1 MLSSRVLVGI
11 SLAVWNSFAAYQ
23 VASSTAAGE
32 MGNPKTYG
40 YGLAF
45 TTGLTALWIWSGILD
60 KESLEEPAENFSGV
74 TNPEDPEKENLEF
87 KFTSTKE
94 ALNYARWKEIIGLD
108 IYKEGAWELI
118 QNEEAKAKTT
128 GKPVSKNK
136 IKNKVLALAAEDPDY
151 IPSMESFDELRF
163 PRKISINYG
172 ADRESNLDLVIP
184 PNIKY
189 DGVAEE
195 AVFLSGDG
203 KTEVTIGLSFLQETT
218 AGTYYPFVLK
228 IKGRGNDYTQATRML
243 QRNVNFVL
251 NTEPWDESGGTPIDI
266 DNDGMYDLV
275 LDPRGNIKKPW
286 WTERRSEEITLKAES
301 KMECPPAT
309 QDVAI
314 NTKNRNATIKNFSY
328 GPLNVEE
335 PGDFWKDI
343 AEQWKTTEKAAKKSN
358 CGNCVAFDRSP
369 RMKDCMPG
377 ETSDG
382 EGVLGYCWM
391 HHFKCHSARTCDTWA
406 KGGPITTDKVSEGWQ
421 ERAFAK
427 SEKRSEESYL
437 KNLPEI
443 PWNLEYVPNARLSKD
458 SWSLGSPAKSS
469 DQDIQ
474 KLEKEIRQNIH
485 TNQFLEVGCPICG
498 SINQFTRKVS
508 DNGIRYNCQDCMYTS
523 GEHYVSLKSR
533 GDKTLADFGMNTQC
547 GVCGESVKAYTNSQF
562 KRHLKSHQQEK
573 NFSSETT
580 LLRSIENFSAEKKSN
595 PTYEKTYGKK
605 GARIRRRIKKELMEE
620 NVFGTKSG
628 QWSARK
634 SQELKRRYE
643 SAMNSKGLKPYASS
657 ARSSS
662 QKDLSR
668 WTKQDWSTAS
678 GKKSSVTGEPYFPA
692 KAVTALKKAKLYK
705 KARSQKRKATR
716 LGKQRATY
724 TPDIQAIVANYR
736 SEESPHITQK
746 VLEIPPEGNL
756 E

>member
-60 KESLEEPAENFSGV
+60 KENLEPDPENFSGV
-74 TNPEDPEKENLEF
+74 TGSEDPEKENLEF
-87 KFTSTKE
+87 KFTSTLE
-94 ALNYARWKEIIGLD
+94 ALNYARWKEIIGAD

-118 QNEEAKAKTT
+118 QNEEAKSKET

-136 IKNKVLALAAEDPDY
+136 IKNKVLKLAAEDPDY
-151 IPSMESFDELRF
+151 IPRIESFDELRF
-163 PRKISINYG
+163 PRKIIINYG
-172 ADRESNLDLVIP
+172 ADRESNMDLVIP

-218 AGTYYPFVLK
+218 ARTYYPFVLK

-251 NTEPWDESGGTPIDI
+251 NAEPWDESGGIPIDI
-266 DNDGMYDLV
+266 DNDGIYDLV

-286 WTERRSEEITLKAES
+286 WTE
-301 KMECPPAT
+301 
-309 QDVAI
+309 
-314 NTKNRNATIKNFSY
+314 
-328 GPLNVEE
+328 
-335 PGDFWKDI
+335 
-343 AEQWKTTEKAAKKSN
+343 
-358 CGNCVAFDRSP
+358 
-369 RMKDCMPG
+369 
-377 ETSDG
+377 
-382 EGVLGYCWM
+382 
-391 HHFKCHSARTCDTWA
+391 
-406 KGGPITTDKVSEGWQ
+406 
-421 ERAFAK
+421 
-427 SEKRSEESYL
+427 KRSEESYL
-437 KNLPEI
+437 KTLPEI
-443 PWNLEYVPNARLSKD
+443 PWNLEYVPNARLSND

-469 DQDIQ
+469 SIDLQ

-498 SINQFTRKVS
+498 SVNQFTRKVS

-533 GDKTLADFGMNTQC
+533 GDKTLADFGMNTLC
-547 GVCGESVKAYTNSQF
+547 GVCGESVNAYTNSQF
-562 KRHLKSHQQEK
+562 KRHLKSCLANQELVHELD
-573 NFSSETT
+573 S
-580 LLRSIENFSAEKKSN
+580 ENFSAETKVKDN
-595 PTYEKTYGKK
+595 YEKTYGKK

-620 NVFGTKSG
+620 NVFGTRSG

-678 GKKSSVTGEPYFPA
+678 GKKSSITGEPYFPA
-692 KAVTALKKAKLYK
+692 KAVAALKKAKLYK

-736 SEESPHITQK
+736 SEESQPEIQK
-746 VLEIPPEGNL
+746 VLELPPEGIF

>member
-23 VASSTAAGE
+23 VARSTAAGE

-60 KESLEEPAENFSGV
+60 KESLEPAENFSGV
-74 TNPEDPEKENLEF
+74 TGPEGPEKENLEF

-94 ALNYARWKEIIGLD
+94 ALNYARWKEIIGAD

-151 IPSMESFDELRF
+151 IPRIESFDELRF

-228 IKGRGNDYTQATRML
+228 IKGQGNDYTQATRML
-243 QRNVNFVL
+243 QKNVNFVL

-266 DNDGMYDLV
+266 DNDGIYDLV

-286 WTERRSEEITLKAES
+286 WTEKRSEESWDDEVPNWAE
-301 KMECPPAT
+301 
-309 QDVAI
+309 
-314 NTKNRNATIKNFSY
+314 
-328 GPLNVEE
+328 
-335 PGDFWKDI
+335 
-343 AEQWKTTEKAAKKSN
+343 
-358 CGNCVAFDRSP
+358 
-369 RMKDCMPG
+369 
-377 ETSDG
+377 
-382 EGVLGYCWM
+382 
-391 HHFKCHSARTCDTWA
+391 
-406 KGGPITTDKVSEGWQ
+406 
-421 ERAFAK
+421 
-427 SEKRSEESYL
+427 SEESYL

-469 DQDIQ
+469 DQDFQ

-498 SINQFTRKVS
+498 SVNQFTRKVS

-573 NFSSETT
+573 NFSAETK
-580 LLRSIENFSAEKKSN
+580 EKDN
-595 PTYEKTYGKK
+595 YEKTYGKK
-605 GARIRRRIKKELMEE
+605 GARIRRTLKKELMEE

-692 KAVTALKKAKLYK
+692 KAVAALKKAKLYK

>member
-60 KESLEEPAENFSGV
+60 KESLEPDPENFSGV
-74 TNPEDPEKENLEF
+74 TGSEDPEKENLEF
-87 KFTSTKE
+87 KFTSTLE
-94 ALNYARWKEIIGLD
+94 ALNYARWKEILGAD

-118 QNEEAKAKTT
+118 QNEEAKSKET

-136 IKNKVLALAAEDPDY
+136 IKNKVLKLAAEDPDY
-151 IPSMESFDELRF
+151 IPRIESFDELRF
-163 PRKISINYG
+163 PRKIIINYG

-189 DGVAEE
+189 DGVSEE

-243 QRNVNFVL
+243 QKNVNFVL
-251 NTEPWDESGGTPIDI
+251 NTEPWDDFGGTPIDI
-266 DNDGMYDLV
+266 DNDGIYDLV

-286 WTERRSEEITLKAES
+286 WT
-301 KMECPPAT
+301 
-309 QDVAI
+309 
-314 NTKNRNATIKNFSY
+314 
-328 GPLNVEE
+328 
-335 PGDFWKDI
+335 
-343 AEQWKTTEKAAKKSN
+343 
-358 CGNCVAFDRSP
+358 
-369 RMKDCMPG
+369 
-377 ETSDG
+377 
-382 EGVLGYCWM
+382 
-391 HHFKCHSARTCDTWA
+391 
-406 KGGPITTDKVSEGWQ
+406 
-421 ERAFAK
+421 
-427 SEKRSEESYL
+427 EKRSEESYL

-573 NFSSETT
+573 NFSAETK
-580 LLRSIENFSAEKKSN
+580 EKKSN

-692 KAVTALKKAKLYK
+692 KAVAALKKEKLYK
-705 KARSQKRKATR
+705 KARAQKRKATR

-724 TPDIQAIVANYR
+724 SPDIQAIVANYR
-736 SEESPHITQK
+736 SEENQPDIQK
-746 VLEIPPEGNL
+746 VLELPLEGNL

>member
-60 KESLEEPAENFSGV
+60 KESLELGPENFSGV
-74 TNPEDPEKENLEF
+74 TGSEDPEKENLEF

-151 IPSMESFDELRF
+151 IPRIESFDELRF

-228 IKGRGNDYTQATRML
+228 IKGQGNDYTQATRML
-243 QRNVNFVL
+243 QKNVNFVL
-251 NTEPWDESGGTPIDI
+251 NTEPWEESGGTPIDI
-266 DNDGMYDLV
+266 DNDGIYDLV

-286 WTERRSEEITLKAES
+286 WT
-301 KMECPPAT
+301 
-309 QDVAI
+309 
-314 NTKNRNATIKNFSY
+314 
-328 GPLNVEE
+328 
-335 PGDFWKDI
+335 
-343 AEQWKTTEKAAKKSN
+343 
-358 CGNCVAFDRSP
+358 
-369 RMKDCMPG
+369 
-377 ETSDG
+377 
-382 EGVLGYCWM
+382 
-391 HHFKCHSARTCDTWA
+391 
-406 KGGPITTDKVSEGWQ
+406 
-421 ERAFAK
+421 
-427 SEKRSEESYL
+427 EKRSEESYL

-573 NFSSETT
+573 NFSSDTT
-580 LLRSIENFSAEKKSN
+580 ILRSIENFSAETKEKDN
-595 PTYEKTYGKK
+595 YEKTYGKK

-692 KAVTALKKAKLYK
+692 KAVAALKKAKLYK

>member
-60 KESLEEPAENFSGV
+60 KESLEELDPENFSGV
-74 TNPEDPEKENLEF
+74 TGPEDPEKENLEF

-151 IPSMESFDELRF
+151 IPRIESFDELRF

-228 IKGRGNDYTQATRML
+228 IKGQGNDYTQATRML
-243 QRNVNFVL
+243 QKNVNFVL

-266 DNDGMYDLV
+266 DNDGIYDLV

-286 WTERRSEEITLKAES
+286 WTEKRSEESWDDEVPNWAE
-301 KMECPPAT
+301 
-309 QDVAI
+309 
-314 NTKNRNATIKNFSY
+314 
-328 GPLNVEE
+328 
-335 PGDFWKDI
+335 
-343 AEQWKTTEKAAKKSN
+343 
-358 CGNCVAFDRSP
+358 
-369 RMKDCMPG
+369 
-377 ETSDG
+377 
-382 EGVLGYCWM
+382 
-391 HHFKCHSARTCDTWA
+391 
-406 KGGPITTDKVSEGWQ
+406 
-421 ERAFAK
+421 
-427 SEKRSEESYL
+427 SEESYL

-573 NFSSETT
+573 NFSAETK
-580 LLRSIENFSAEKKSN
+580 EKDN
-595 PTYEKTYGKK
+595 YEKTYGKK
-605 GARIRRRIKKELMEE
+605 GARIRRTLKKELMEE

-692 KAVTALKKAKLYK
+692 KAVAALKKAKLYK

>member
-74 TNPEDPEKENLEF
+74 TGSEDPEKENLEF

-136 IKNKVLALAAEDPDY
+136 IKNKVLALAVEDPDY

-195 AVFLSGDG
+195 GVFLSGDG

-251 NTEPWDESGGTPIDI
+251 NAEPWDESGGTPIDI

-286 WTERRSEEITLKAES
+286 WT
-301 KMECPPAT
+301 
-309 QDVAI
+309 
-314 NTKNRNATIKNFSY
+314 
-328 GPLNVEE
+328 G
-335 PGDFWKDI
+335 
-343 AEQWKTTEKAAKKSN
+343 
-358 CGNCVAFDRSP
+358 
-369 RMKDCMPG
+369 
-377 ETSDG
+377 
-382 EGVLGYCWM
+382 
-391 HHFKCHSARTCDTWA
+391 
-406 KGGPITTDKVSEGWQ
+406 
-421 ERAFAK
+421 
-427 SEKRSEESYL
+427 KRSEESYL

-469 DQDIQ
+469 YQDIQ

-580 LLRSIENFSAEKKSN
+580 LLRSIENFSAETKVKDN
-595 PTYEKTYGKK
+595 YEKTYGKK

-692 KAVTALKKAKLYK
+692 KAVAALKKAKLYK

>member
-60 KESLEEPAENFSGV
+60 KESLELGPENFSGV
-74 TNPEDPEKENLEF
+74 TGSEDPEKENLEF

-151 IPSMESFDELRF
+151 IPRIESFDELRF

-228 IKGRGNDYTQATRML
+228 IKGQGNDYTQATRML
-243 QRNVNFVL
+243 QKNVNFVL
-251 NTEPWDESGGTPIDI
+251 NTEPWEESGGTPIDI
-266 DNDGMYDLV
+266 DNDGIYDLV

-286 WTERRSEEITLKAES
+286 WT
-301 KMECPPAT
+301 
-309 QDVAI
+309 
-314 NTKNRNATIKNFSY
+314 
-328 GPLNVEE
+328 
-335 PGDFWKDI
+335 
-343 AEQWKTTEKAAKKSN
+343 
-358 CGNCVAFDRSP
+358 
-369 RMKDCMPG
+369 
-377 ETSDG
+377 
-382 EGVLGYCWM
+382 
-391 HHFKCHSARTCDTWA
+391 
-406 KGGPITTDKVSEGWQ
+406 
-421 ERAFAK
+421 
-427 SEKRSEESYL
+427 EKRSEESYL

-573 NFSSETT
+573 NFSSDTT
-580 LLRSIENFSAEKKSN
+580 ILRSIENFSAETKEKDN
-595 PTYEKTYGKK
+595 YEKTYGKK
-605 GARIRRRIKKELMEE
+605 GSRIRRRIKKELMEE

-692 KAVTALKKAKLYK
+692 KAVAALKKAKLYK

-746 VLEIPPEGNL
+746 VVEIPPEGNL

>member
-1 MLSSRVLVGI
+1 M
-11 SLAVWNSFAAYQ
+11 
-23 VASSTAAGE
+23 
-32 MGNPKTYG
+32 
-40 YGLAF
+40 
-45 TTGLTALWIWSGILD
+45 
-60 KESLEEPAENFSGV
+60 
-74 TNPEDPEKENLEF
+74 
-87 KFTSTKE
+87 
-94 ALNYARWKEIIGLD
+94 
-108 IYKEGAWELI
+108 
-118 QNEEAKAKTT
+118 
-128 GKPVSKNK
+128 
-136 IKNKVLALAAEDPDY
+136 EDPDY

-195 AVFLSGDG
+195 GVFLSGDG

-251 NTEPWDESGGTPIDI
+251 NAEPWDESGGTPIDI

-286 WTERRSEEITLKAES
+286 WT
-301 KMECPPAT
+301 
-309 QDVAI
+309 
-314 NTKNRNATIKNFSY
+314 
-328 GPLNVEE
+328 G
-335 PGDFWKDI
+335 
-343 AEQWKTTEKAAKKSN
+343 
-358 CGNCVAFDRSP
+358 
-369 RMKDCMPG
+369 
-377 ETSDG
+377 
-382 EGVLGYCWM
+382 
-391 HHFKCHSARTCDTWA
+391 
-406 KGGPITTDKVSEGWQ
+406 
-421 ERAFAK
+421 
-427 SEKRSEESYL
+427 KRSEESYS

-469 DQDIQ
+469 YQDIQ

-580 LLRSIENFSAEKKSN
+580 LLRSIENFSAETKVKDN
-595 PTYEKTYGKK
+595 YEKTYGKK

-692 KAVTALKKAKLYK
+692 KAVAALKKAKLYK

>member
-60 KESLEEPAENFSGV
+60 KESLELDPENFSGV
-74 TNPEDPEKENLEF
+74 TGSEDPEKENLEF

-151 IPSMESFDELRF
+151 IPRIESFDELRF

-228 IKGRGNDYTQATRML
+228 IKGQGNDYTQATRML
-243 QRNVNFVL
+243 QKNVNFVL
-251 NTEPWDESGGTPIDI
+251 NTEPWEESGGTPIDI
-266 DNDGMYDLV
+266 DNDGIYDLV

-286 WTERRSEEITLKAES
+286 WT
-301 KMECPPAT
+301 
-309 QDVAI
+309 
-314 NTKNRNATIKNFSY
+314 
-328 GPLNVEE
+328 
-335 PGDFWKDI
+335 
-343 AEQWKTTEKAAKKSN
+343 
-358 CGNCVAFDRSP
+358 
-369 RMKDCMPG
+369 
-377 ETSDG
+377 
-382 EGVLGYCWM
+382 
-391 HHFKCHSARTCDTWA
+391 
-406 KGGPITTDKVSEGWQ
+406 
-421 ERAFAK
+421 
-427 SEKRSEESYL
+427 EKRSEESYL

-573 NFSSETT
+573 NFSSDTT
-580 LLRSIENFSAEKKSN
+580 ILRSIENFSAETKEKDN
-595 PTYEKTYGKK
+595 YEKTYGKK

-692 KAVTALKKAKLYK
+692 KAVAALKKAKLYK

>member
-60 KESLEEPAENFSGV
+60 KENLEPDPENFSGV
-74 TNPEDPEKENLEF
+74 TGSEDPEKENLEF
-87 KFTSTKE
+87 KFTSTLE
-94 ALNYARWKEIIGLD
+94 ALNYARWKEIIGAD

-118 QNEEAKAKTT
+118 QNEEAKSKET

-136 IKNKVLALAAEDPDY
+136 IKNKVLKLAAEDPDY
-151 IPSMESFDELRF
+151 IPRIESFDELRF
-163 PRKISINYG
+163 PRKIIINYG
-172 ADRESNLDLVIP
+172 ADRESNMDLVIP

-189 DGVAEE
+189 DGVVEE
-195 AVFLSGDG
+195 AVFLTGDG
-203 KTEVTIGLSFLQETT
+203 KTEVTIGLSFLQETS

-228 IKGRGNDYTQATRML
+228 IKGSGNDYTQATRML
-243 QRNVNFVL
+243 QKNVNFVL
-251 NTEPWDESGGTPIDI
+251 NTEPWDDFGGTPIDI
-266 DNDGMYDLV
+266 DNDGIYDLV

-286 WTERRSEEITLKAES
+286 WTE
-301 KMECPPAT
+301 
-309 QDVAI
+309 
-314 NTKNRNATIKNFSY
+314 
-328 GPLNVEE
+328 
-335 PGDFWKDI
+335 
-343 AEQWKTTEKAAKKSN
+343 
-358 CGNCVAFDRSP
+358 
-369 RMKDCMPG
+369 
-377 ETSDG
+377 
-382 EGVLGYCWM
+382 
-391 HHFKCHSARTCDTWA
+391 
-406 KGGPITTDKVSEGWQ
+406 
-421 ERAFAK
+421 
-427 SEKRSEESYL
+427 KRSEESYL
-437 KNLPEI
+437 KTLPEI
-443 PWNLEYVPNARLSKD
+443 PWNLEYVPNARLSND

-469 DQDIQ
+469 SIDLQ

-498 SINQFTRKVS
+498 SVNQFTRKVS

-533 GDKTLADFGMNTQC
+533 GDKTLADFGMNTLC
-547 GVCGESVKAYTNSQF
+547 GVCGESVNAYTNSQF
-562 KRHLKSHQQEK
+562 KRHLKSCLANQELVHELD
-573 NFSSETT
+573 S
-580 LLRSIENFSAEKKSN
+580 ENFSAETKVKDN
-595 PTYEKTYGKK
+595 YEKTYGKK

-620 NVFGTKSG
+620 NVFGTRSG

-678 GKKSSVTGEPYFPA
+678 GKKSSITGEPYFPA
-692 KAVTALKKAKLYK
+692 KAVAALKKAKLYK

-736 SEESPHITQK
+736 SEESQPEIQK
-746 VLEIPPEGNL
+746 VLELPPEGIF

>member
-60 KESLEEPAENFSGV
+60 KKSLALDPENFSGV
-74 TNPEDPEKENLEF
+74 TGSEDPEKENLEF
-87 KFTSTKE
+87 KFTSTLE

-151 IPSMESFDELRF
+151 IPRIEESFDELRF
-163 PRKISINYG
+163 PRKLSINYG
-172 ADRESNLDLVIP
+172 ANRESNLDLVIP

-189 DGVAEE
+189 DGVVEE
-195 AVFLSGDG
+195 AVFLTGSG
-203 KTEVTIGLSFLQETT
+203 KTEVTIGLSFLQETS

-228 IKGRGNDYTQATRML
+228 IKGQGNDYTQATRSL
-243 QRNVNFVL
+243 QKNVNFVL
-251 NTEPWDESGGTPIDI
+251 NTEPWDASGGTPIDI
-266 DNDGMYDLV
+266 DNDGIYDLV

-286 WTERRSEEITLKAES
+286 WTE
-301 KMECPPAT
+301 
-309 QDVAI
+309 
-314 NTKNRNATIKNFSY
+314 
-328 GPLNVEE
+328 
-335 PGDFWKDI
+335 
-343 AEQWKTTEKAAKKSN
+343 
-358 CGNCVAFDRSP
+358 
-369 RMKDCMPG
+369 
-377 ETSDG
+377 
-382 EGVLGYCWM
+382 
-391 HHFKCHSARTCDTWA
+391 
-406 KGGPITTDKVSEGWQ
+406 
-421 ERAFAK
+421 
-427 SEKRSEESYL
+427 KRSEESWDDEVPNWAESAT

-573 NFSSETT
+573 NFSAETK
-580 LLRSIENFSAEKKSN
+580 EKDN
-595 PTYEKTYGKK
+595 YEKTYGKK

-692 KAVTALKKAKLYK
+692 KAVAALKKAKLYK

-736 SEESPHITQK
+736 SEENQPDIQK
-746 VLEIPPEGNL
+746 VLELPLEGRF

>member
-60 KESLEEPAENFSGV
+60 KKSLALDPENFSGV
-74 TNPEDPEKENLEF
+74 TGSEDPEKENLEF
-87 KFTSTKE
+87 KFTSTLE
-94 ALNYARWKEIIGLD
+94 ALNYARWKEIIGAD

-118 QNEEAKAKTT
+118 QNEEAKSKET

-151 IPSMESFDELRF
+151 IPRIEESFDELRF
-163 PRKISINYG
+163 PRKLSINYG
-172 ADRESNLDLVIP
+172 ANRESNLDLVIP

-189 DGVAEE
+189 DGVVEE
-195 AVFLSGDG
+195 AVFLTGSG
-203 KTEVTIGLSFLQETT
+203 KTEVTIGLSFLQETS

-228 IKGRGNDYTQATRML
+228 IKGQGNDYTQATRSL
-243 QRNVNFVL
+243 QKNVNFVL
-251 NTEPWDESGGTPIDI
+251 NTEPWDASGGTPIDI
-266 DNDGMYDLV
+266 DNDGIYDLV

-286 WTERRSEEITLKAES
+286 WTE
-301 KMECPPAT
+301 
-309 QDVAI
+309 
-314 NTKNRNATIKNFSY
+314 
-328 GPLNVEE
+328 
-335 PGDFWKDI
+335 
-343 AEQWKTTEKAAKKSN
+343 
-358 CGNCVAFDRSP
+358 
-369 RMKDCMPG
+369 
-377 ETSDG
+377 
-382 EGVLGYCWM
+382 
-391 HHFKCHSARTCDTWA
+391 
-406 KGGPITTDKVSEGWQ
+406 
-421 ERAFAK
+421 
-427 SEKRSEESYL
+427 KRSEESWDDEVPNWAESAT

-573 NFSSETT
+573 NLGSESRKDPGSSYFK
-580 LLRSIENFSAEKKSN
+580 NFSAEKKSN
-595 PTYEKTYGKK
+595 PTSLQKTYGKK

-620 NVFGTKSG
+620 NIFGTKSG

-692 KAVTALKKAKLYK
+692 KAVAALKKAKLYK

-736 SEESPHITQK
+736 SEENQPDIQK
-746 VLEIPPEGNL
+746 VLELPLEGRF

>member
-60 KESLEEPAENFSGV
+60 KESLELGPENFSGV
-74 TNPEDPEKENLEF
+74 TGSEDPEKENLEF

-151 IPSMESFDELRF
+151 IPRIESFDELRF

-228 IKGRGNDYTQATRML
+228 IKGQGNDYTQATRML
-243 QRNVNFVL
+243 QKNVNFVL
-251 NTEPWDESGGTPIDI
+251 NTEPWEESGGTPIDI
-266 DNDGMYDLV
+266 DNDGIYDLV

-286 WTERRSEEITLKAES
+286 WT
-301 KMECPPAT
+301 
-309 QDVAI
+309 
-314 NTKNRNATIKNFSY
+314 
-328 GPLNVEE
+328 
-335 PGDFWKDI
+335 
-343 AEQWKTTEKAAKKSN
+343 
-358 CGNCVAFDRSP
+358 
-369 RMKDCMPG
+369 
-377 ETSDG
+377 
-382 EGVLGYCWM
+382 
-391 HHFKCHSARTCDTWA
+391 
-406 KGGPITTDKVSEGWQ
+406 
-421 ERAFAK
+421 
-427 SEKRSEESYL
+427 EKRSEESYL

-573 NFSSETT
+573 NFSAETK
-580 LLRSIENFSAEKKSN
+580 EKDN
-595 PTYEKTYGKK
+595 YEKTYGKK

-692 KAVTALKKAKLYK
+692 KAVAALKKAKLYK

>member
-60 KESLEEPAENFSGV
+60 KESLEPDPENFSGV
-74 TNPEDPEKENLEF
+74 TGSEDPEKENLEF
-87 KFTSTKE
+87 KFTSTLE
-94 ALNYARWKEIIGLD
+94 ALNYARWKEIIGAD

-118 QNEEAKAKTT
+118 QNEEAKSKET
-128 GKPVSKNK
+128 GKSVSKNK
-136 IKNKVLALAAEDPDY
+136 IKNKVLKLAAEDPDY
-151 IPSMESFDELRF
+151 IPRIESFDELRF
-163 PRKISINYG
+163 PRKIIINYG

-189 DGVAEE
+189 DGVSEE

-243 QRNVNFVL
+243 QKNVNFVL
-251 NTEPWDESGGTPIDI
+251 NTEPWDDFGGTPIDI
-266 DNDGMYDLV
+266 DNDGSYDLV

-286 WTERRSEEITLKAES
+286 WT
-301 KMECPPAT
+301 
-309 QDVAI
+309 
-314 NTKNRNATIKNFSY
+314 
-328 GPLNVEE
+328 
-335 PGDFWKDI
+335 
-343 AEQWKTTEKAAKKSN
+343 
-358 CGNCVAFDRSP
+358 
-369 RMKDCMPG
+369 
-377 ETSDG
+377 
-382 EGVLGYCWM
+382 
-391 HHFKCHSARTCDTWA
+391 
-406 KGGPITTDKVSEGWQ
+406 
-421 ERAFAK
+421 
-427 SEKRSEESYL
+427 EKRSEESYL

-573 NFSSETT
+573 NFSAETK
-580 LLRSIENFSAEKKSN
+580 EKDN
-595 PTYEKTYGKK
+595 YEKTYGKK

-692 KAVTALKKAKLYK
+692 KAVAALKKEKLYK
-705 KARSQKRKATR
+705 KARAQKRKATR

-724 TPDIQAIVANYR
+724 SPDIQAIVANYR
-736 SEESPHITQK
+736 SEENQPDIQK
-746 VLEIPPEGNL
+746 VLELPLEGNL